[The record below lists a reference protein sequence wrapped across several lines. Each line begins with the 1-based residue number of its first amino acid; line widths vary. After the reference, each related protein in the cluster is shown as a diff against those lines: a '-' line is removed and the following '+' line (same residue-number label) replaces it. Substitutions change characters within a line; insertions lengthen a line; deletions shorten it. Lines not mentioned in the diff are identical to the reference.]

1 VEIIAQIAVSYMEI
15 EILPSSFT
23 KELIMQE
30 LKERLIRKFIA
41 MTVGGFTTGVIAG
54 ILYVQ
59 WILE

>member
-1 VEIIAQIAVSYMEI
+1 MEI